1 MTTRTHVRLRSHT
14 PWPGLLRLAGL
25 AVGLLSLGGVGASI
39 QAGRAHGAAQAGST
53 TQARSVVLQTGAAVT
68 CIPTSAHAPGS
79 AGTSWRTDLEVHNP
93 GGTQAS
99 YTIAL
104 LKHGTDN
111 SSPATRSFSLA
122 PGRSVRYPD
131 VVLDRFAF
139 TGKAALRITV
149 TAGSVMVTSRTY
161 NDLGAAGAFG
171 QLVPALADG
180 QAIAFGEDGRLIQL
194 SHQPV
199 ATAGGFRTN
208 LGVVNATGSTVVVS
222 IALYRADRTSLGT
235 VPLTLRPYDYQQVDK
250 IFERVTTTAVADG
263 FAIVRTSTPGG
274 RFFAFASVIDNR
286 TSDPICIPAARVVG
300 GAVPPTPTPTPT
312 PPAGKPNLVVY
323 KPQTWPNCV
332 VCNSREVDPPAWEL
346 LWAGTTTYVYWSVAN
361 LGTATLTGPVSFGIY
376 LDGTRNLTLGWD
388 NPQGLQA
395 GRYVSFVPAQITV
408 PEDGVHAVEVR
419 ADPDNAVAESNEAD
433 NGCSF
438 TGRWYGIVLAP
449 RDASRASGDEGTV
462 SAAAAGTGPVDGW
475 QAVPSPSAAT
485 AQVFWVGT
493 SAHIG
498 GSGGTNWRTD
508 VELHNPGAGQLACAV
523 ELLKHATDNSAAA
536 TSSVTLSA
544 GQAVRLGDIVSQ
556 RFSFT
561 GKAALRLT
569 STGPAVITSRTYNDQ
584 PGGSYGQLVPAWPDA
599 EAIGAGEQGRIIQLS
614 HQPNPALG
622 GSRANLGIVNA
633 TSSPLDVTVELF
645 KADGTRLGQV
655 PVSLRPLDYQ
665 QLDKVFERVTSSPVQ
680 DGYAVLRT
688 TTTSGRFFAYASVI
702 DNLTSDPVYVPA
714 QKVPS
719 LFTYGPPRVVTVN
732 SGASTEVT
740 DSTIGVTVVF
750 PKGGHG
756 TLSTAAIT
764 GAPYEPWP
772 GGSGFHVEFTG
783 TERFQVKLAA
793 TAGVDTLTYAW
804 GPSRGCWDGVAR
816 TERWNPWPESAT
828 QAGFLVYDTPDNS
841 TGAASALDLR
851 TAVAQMQYNDYW
863 VNKIN
868 PSSTDG
874 QRQQLLAAQ
883 VREDIEGWLA
893 KLSDPL
899 RSAARAQLIK
909 SFPIRIYASSEASYS
924 GFARRWVVGTTI
936 SPRIVFDL
944 AHTPATTVAHETGHL
959 MNHLLARAV
968 LGEAAGDARYL
979 QIEDLAPS
987 LHGLGDPQ
995 TAPQTTTEEAA
1006 FLSQLLVIGDVD
1018 QIDAYDMRTVVPA
1031 YLKGTPKAADFR
1043 TLEGFGMLLV
1053 ANLMRP
1059 TATMYD
1065 WERKSATV
1073 PVIGATWHDVAGIV
1087 GRGATTIMEYR
1098 DNIQAFLE
1106 ARGQGDRFGA
1116 LAERIGWSYH
1126 AKGKVLAEGSKAP
1139 VAGVTVKNLVKLDGV
1154 EHLASQAT
1162 TGSDG
1167 AYTLPRL
1174 FPGCSTLRVTKDPHS
1189 VDYSTCNRWDL
1200 PTTQEVALS
1209 DSYIT
1214 VDPPVG
1220 NPTVSVSPPSGT
1232 TVKVDKT
1239 LSFDV
1244 TAVPVAGTTITRI
1257 DLWKGS
1263 FFLRRCENTQTC
1275 GAIAT
1280 SSTGGMGPV
1289 TFTAR
1294 VLDSRGGPEFRF
1306 DFIYTWVL

>member
-1 MTTRTHVRLRSHT
+1 M
-14 PWPGLLRLAGL
+14 LLLAVL
-25 AVGLLSLGGVGASI
+25 AVGVPSLRGLAAPA
-39 QAGRAHGAAQAGST
+39 QAGRPHGAAQAGSM
-53 TQARSVVLQTGAAVT
+53 TQARATLLQAGAAVT

-111 SSPATRSFSLA
+111 SSPVAQSFSLA

-131 VVLDRFAF
+131 VVFERFAF
-139 TGKAALRITV
+139 TGKAALRVTV

-171 QLVPALADG
+171 QLVPALTDS

-199 ATAGGFRTN
+199 TSAGGFRTN
-208 LGVVNATGSTVVVS
+208 LGVVNATGSTIALS
-222 IALYRADRTSLGT
+222 IALYRADRTPLGT
-235 VPLTLRPYDYQQVDK
+235 VPITLRPYDYQQVDK

-323 KPQTWPNCV
+323 KPQAWPNCV
-332 VCNSREVDPPAWEL
+332 VCNSREVDPPEWEL

-376 LDGTRNLTLGWD
+376 LDGTRILTLTWD

-395 GRYVSFVPAQITV
+395 GRYVSFLPAQITV
-408 PEDGVHAVEVR
+408 PEEGVHVVEVR

-449 RDASRASGDEGTV
+449 PDASQAAGDEDPP
-462 SAAAAGTGPVDGW
+462 SAVAAGTLPVEGW
-475 QAVPSPSAAT
+475 SAVPPPAAAT
-485 AQVFWVGT
+485 TQVSWIGT
-493 SAHIG
+493 SAHSA
-498 GSGGTNWRTD
+498 GSGGTIWRTD
-508 VELHNPGAGQLACAV
+508 VELHNPGAGQLACAL
-523 ELLKHATDNSAAA
+523 ELLKHATDNTSSSA
-536 TSSVTLSA
+536 TSVMLSA

-561 GKAALRLT
+561 GKAALRVT

-622 GSRANLGIVNA
+622 GSRTNLGIVNA
-633 TSSPLDVTVELF
+633 TSSPLEVTVELF

-665 QLDKVFERVTSSPVQ
+665 QLDKVFERVTSSPVA

-688 TTTSGRFFAYASVI
+688 TATSGRFFAYASVI
-702 DNLTSDPVYVPA
+702 DTLTSDPVFVPA

-732 SGASTEVT
+732 TGASTEVT
-740 DSTIGVTVVF
+740 DPTIGVTVVF
-750 PKGGHG
+750 PQGGHG

-783 TERFQVKLAA
+783 TERVQVKLAA

-816 TERWNPWPESAT
+816 AERWNPWPESAT
-828 QAGFLVYDTPDNS
+828 QAGFLVYDTPDNG
-841 TGAASALDLR
+841 TGASSALDLR
-851 TAVAQMQYNDYW
+851 AAAAPMQYHDYW

-874 QRQQLLAAQ
+874 QRRQLLASQ

-893 KLSDPL
+893 KLSEPL
-899 RSAARAQLIK
+899 RSAARAQLTN
-909 SFPIRIYASSEASYS
+909 SFPIRIYASSEAGYS
-924 GFARRWVVGTTI
+924 GFARRFIVGTSF
-936 SPRIVFDL
+936 SPRLDFDL
-944 AHTPATTVAHETGHL
+944 ANTPAKTVAHETGHL

-968 LGEAAGDARYL
+968 LGATAGDARYI
-979 QIEDLAPS
+979 QIEDLAPGP
-987 LHGLGDPQ
+987 HGLGDPH

-1018 QIDAYDMRTVVPA
+1018 QIDPYDMRTVVPT
-1031 YLKGTPKAADFR
+1031 YLKGTPAAADFR

-1053 ANLMRP
+1053 ANVMRP

-1098 DNIQAFLE
+1098 DNVQAFLD

-1139 VAGVTVKNLVKLDGV
+1139 VAGATVKNLVKLGGV

-1162 TGSDG
+1162 TDGSG
-1167 AYTLPRL
+1167 QYVLPRL

-1220 NPTVSVSPPSGT
+1220 NPAVSVNPPSGT
-1232 TVKVDKT
+1232 TVKHDVNVP
-1239 LSFDV
+1239 FVV
-1244 TAVPVAGTTITRI
+1244 TAVPVAGTAITRI
-1257 DLWKGS
+1257 ELWKGS
-1263 FFLRRCENTQTC
+1263 LFLRQCLTTQTC
-1275 GAIAT
+1275 GDTAT
-1280 SSTGGMGPV
+1280 SAVPGGTGPV
-1289 TFTAR
+1289 TFTAW
-1294 VLDSRGGPEFRF
+1294 VHDSRGGSSFRF
-1306 DFIYTWVL
+1306 DFTYTWVL